1 MIELKLRKLG
11 NSLGVVLPKEAI
23 ARLNVGEGERVYL
36 TEAPDGGYRLTP
48 FDPTFE
54 EKIAKARE
62 IMRRYRNTLQALAK

>member
-11 NSLGVVLPKEAI
+11 NSLGVVLPKEAV
-23 ARLNVGEGERVYL
+23 ARLNVGEGERLYL
-36 TEAPDGGYRLTP
+36 TDAPDGGYRLTP

-54 EKIAKARE
+54 EKMTKARD